1 MTINV
6 TPLVVS
12 DVLRDTNFSITFSA
26 TYMPLQATGIESVRA
41 YPSGM
46 GGTNSSVYD
55 SWDTGV
61 TFTSGSNSVTIS
73 GQHNSAFGGDE
84 IIHIPKGASTR
95 MTTIYAP
102 FTILED
108 SQNIEINERT
118 KIGGLLYKAQAAGDG
133 DDETKIT
140 YSLSSGSDQ
149 GVAVESG
156 TGRVTITT
164 VPRPDIKSHYSFTVI
179 ATEIRPNG
187 ERPMTS
193 AEFARAKDEFPDLAK
208 PEVTAGVA
216 NVPPNQE
223 IVSFKA
229 DSSNFVDRNITIEV
243 KYLDSDGDVS
253 YYTTNRTL
261 RVRNNLNKFLTWIEN
276 YLETYSPLEE

>member
-1 MTINV
+1 MTIIV
-6 TPLVVS
+6 TPTIAS

-26 TYMPLQATGIESVRA
+26 TYRPLLATGIQSVRA

-108 SQNIEINERT
+108 SQNIEIPDGAR
-118 KIGGLLYKAQAAGDG
+118 GGDFLYQAHTDGDG
-133 DDETKIT
+133 DDSTLIT
-140 YSLSSGSDQ
+140 YSLSGDSGL
-149 GVAVESG
+149 AVDSK
-156 TGRVTITT
+156 TGRVTMTAT
-164 VPRPDIKSHYSFTVI
+164 PSLIKTHFNFTVI
-179 ATEIRPNG
+179 ATEMKPNG

-193 AEFARAKDEFPDLAK
+193 AEFAEAKTEFPDLAK
-208 PEVTAGVA
+208 PQVTAGVA

-243 KYLDSDGDVS
+243 TYLDSDGDVS

-261 RVRNNLNKFLTWIEN
+261 RVRNDLTKFLTWIEN